1 MELKVDLSRAD
12 KLKEKYVNDALE
24 SLEKLIN
31 KNGKGSE
38 FTGWVELPKNIN
50 EDNIVRIEKLAAKM
64 RKNADVLV
72 VIGIGGSYLGAR
84 AVIEALKKTYKKE
97 NFEVIFAG
105 CDLSPQRLVELIEY
119 LQDKDFYV
127 NVISKSG
134 TTLEPALTFRA
145 VRKLLETKYNKD
157 ELRERI
163 IVTTDREKGALKTLA
178 DNMGLEKF
186 VVPSDIGGRYSVL
199 TDVGLIPIAAAG
211 LNIRELLSGALTAS
225 KEYTVLFKENNA
237 LRYAALRQQYRE
249 AGKDIEIFASYE
261 PKLNYIK
268 EWLKQLFGESEG
280 KDGLGIFPASA
291 TFTTDLH
298 SIGQLIQDGK
308 RNIFETIIYIEEEKF
323 DMAIPYDEENLDNLN
338 YLQGKNFSYV
348 QNKAKEGVIQAHVDG
363 LCPNIVINLPSLD
376 EYNLGKLIYFFMISC
391 AISAY
396 IEGVNPFDQP
406 GVEAY
411 KKNMF
416 KLLGRD

>member
-396 IEGVNPFDQP
+396 IE
-406 GVEAY
+406 ESI
-411 KKNMF
+411 
-416 KLLGRD
+416 LLINQELRHIRKICLNY